1 MQFNILTIFPEIFS
15 TYLDASILGRAQTE
29 KLIAIGLHNIR
40 DHADDKHN
48 TVDDTPYGGG
58 AGMVMKIKPIDG
70 ALASIKQNSTTKLK
84 QRTIVLSARG
94 KRFDQQKAED
104 YAELDQLN
112 LICGRYEG
120 IDQRVANHLADEEL
134 SIGSYVLN
142 GGEVAAMVVLEAV
155 SRLIPGVLKNPE
167 SLKEESYSSQ
177 SPEHSNT
184 QIEYPQYTRPEEYK
198 GWKVPEILLSG
209 DHAKIQQWRE
219 EQ

>member
-1 MQFNILTIFPEIFS
+1 
-15 TYLDASILGRAQTE
+15 
-29 KLIAIGLHNIR
+29 
-40 DHADDKHN
+40 
-48 TVDDTPYGGG
+48 
-58 AGMVMKIKPIDG
+58 
-70 ALASIKQNSTTKLK
+70 
-84 QRTIVLSARG
+84 
-94 KRFDQQKAED
+94 
-104 YAELDQLN
+104 
-112 LICGRYEG
+112 
-120 IDQRVANHLADEEL
+120 
-134 SIGSYVLN
+134 
-142 GGEVAAMVVLEAV
+142 MVVLEAV